1 MNSTRPL
8 PSVPRKR
15 HGWLTLMPSRQ
26 DDSLYRYGCIY
37 GMQGNSQDT
46 SSVNQTEIKTKRK
59 AKMTTENRDNFIK
72 KFHNPL
78 FGAEVYSAT
87 RVQAGLS
94 RVFSRA
100 EQKAFNRIANR
111 GPSEDVDDL
120 LVAYR
125 LIGGKVASESRKRL
139 TFLLYGEVKSEV
151 KNGGIFHYIE
161 HRTDKELKAAWTA
174 KKDLMDR
181 VKLLGENFA
190 YVTKNSDKVEA
201 LLKAYTKL
209 SEEDQTAFLRK
220 LSDLTNK

>member
-1 MNSTRPL
+1 MVCREIVKIPATQQTKPKIQIEKETKMINS
-8 PSVPRKR
+8 
-15 HGWLTLMPSRQ
+15 
-26 DDSLYRYGCIY
+26 
-37 GMQGNSQDT
+37 
-46 SSVNQTEIKTKRK
+46 
-59 AKMTTENRDNFIK
+59 ENRDKFIK

-78 FGAEVYSAT
+78 FGAEIYNAT
-87 RVQAGLS
+87 RVQAGLA
-94 RVFSRA
+94 RVFTRA

-151 KNGGIFHYIE
+151 KNGKVTHYIE
-161 HRTDKELKAAWTA
+161 HKTDKELKAAWTA

-190 YVTKNSDKVEA
+190 YVAKNSDKVEA

-209 SEEDQTAFLRK
+209 SEEDQSVFLRK
-220 LSDLTNK
+220 LSDLMK